1 MLLIF
6 SSKLLELQNA
16 KQKKEKTA
24 TVLSQS
30 LMSFLT
36 NATDS
41 YTYFFFLGFV
51 LSSIT
56 RLM

>member
-41 YTYFFFLGFV
+41 YAYFFFLGFV

-56 RLM
+56 RLI